1 MVSVYLWILFIICWI
16 IGILMLFVSAK
27 TLVDDSNDG
36 SISYIINISSF
47 FVSIIPFIGHSII
60 NNDHIF
66 FICWYILLGIVLL
79 YHFFVLIFN
88 AKKSFH
94 YVVSFIITSFFIIT
108 PIIYKTD
115 IVLCDYND
123 YILSAF
129 SINVPKVLLSFW
141 LPLFIIVLF
150 VAFIL
155 KRKET
160 HYINLDS
167 DKKKENHN
175 NVATSLEASLML
187 RSFENLSMKIT
198 KQSHEI
204 MNSFQEMSRELS
216 MMNIQKGGTN
226 NYHLDKI
233 MLEVFEKLENNI
245 STLNSKLGT
254 IDFNNQNIANPILI
268 KEITHFIATPLATIE
283 STCDLIQTLL
293 SDKNKDKNRLNQYLS
308 RIKSSVSI
316 CKGIL
321 STYREIFLS
330 TTSTDSTSL
339 STIISESFNVYKGSK
354 NVKLKI
360 DVKEKYDGIGNYYIL
375 STILPI
381 LANAV
386 RASKENTE
394 IEVLELD
401 GVISISNTYAEDIDI
416 SNLEKD
422 GFSTNEGHRGMGL
435 YTVRHLL
442 SSRNGMN
449 LKVYKKEDRIV
460 FEIPIIKN
468 NNDER

>member
-1 MVSVYLWILFIICWI
+1 
-16 IGILMLFVSAK
+16 
-27 TLVDDSNDG
+27 
-36 SISYIINISSF
+36 
-47 FVSIIPFIGHSII
+47 
-60 NNDHIF
+60 
-66 FICWYILLGIVLL
+66 
-79 YHFFVLIFN
+79 
-88 AKKSFH
+88 
-94 YVVSFIITSFFIIT
+94 
-108 PIIYKTD
+108 
-115 IVLCDYND
+115 
-123 YILSAF
+123 
-129 SINVPKVLLSFW
+129 
-141 LPLFIIVLF
+141 
-150 VAFIL
+150 
-155 KRKET
+155 
-160 HYINLDS
+160 
-167 DKKKENHN
+167 
-175 NVATSLEASLML
+175 
-187 RSFENLSMKIT
+187 
-198 KQSHEI
+198 

-422 GFSTNEGHRGMGL
+422 GFSTKEGHRGMGL

>member
-1 MVSVYLWILFIICWI
+1 MNKTISINNYILAAIIICIIGFSLPGLGALSSDAVKLLALFIASLLMWI
-16 IGILMLFVSAK
+16 FVAIDWPSLLTILALGLVPAIGFGEAFSSAFGNSTVAFLIFTFALVYPLSKTNFVKRCTVFFITNPLAAK
-27 TLVDDSNDG
+27 G
-36 SISYIINISSF
+36 PWF
-47 FVSIIPFIGHSII
+47 FVIG
-60 NNDHIF
+60 
-66 FICWYILLGIVLL
+66 LLAAVTFMG
-79 YHFFVLIFN
+79 
-88 AKKSFH
+88 
-94 YVVSFIITSFFIIT
+94 
-108 PIIYKTD
+108 
-115 IVLCDYND
+115 
-123 YILSAF
+123 
-129 SINVPKVLLSFW
+129 
-141 LPLFIIVLF
+141 LFISPSVLF

-422 GFSTNEGHRGMGL
+422 GFSTKEGHRGMGL